1 VIAHYPEDPDRAREL
16 AQTALKS
23 MAERGIPA
31 NPNNFSVWY
40 SYHAGSYGEL
50 VKGLD
55 ALLGSGAA
63 FTPSRND
70 EIFEKYFGSEPD
82 SQRIHETSGQIES
95 ALGSVMER
103 LGDAGESAADYGQ
116 KLADFTGEMGEQ
128 TGAEEVRELS
138 QRIMGETR
146 HIIEKNQ
153 ELERSLGDSA
163 KQINT
168 LRENLEEARQEA
180 MTDALTGISNR
191 KYFELRLAE
200 ETAAHRESREP
211 LSLLMLDIDHFKK
224 FNDTFGHR
232 IGDEVLKVVGRVLK
246 SSVKGRD
253 APVRYGGE
261 EFAVILPQTDLEDAA
276 TVGDQL
282 RANLASRQ
290 LKSKKTGESYGTITI
305 SVGAAQYRVGEPAG
319 EWLQRADDALYQA
332 KRDGRNRVVAEAAE
346 YAAVQA
352 AG

>member
-1 VIAHYPEDPDRAREL
+1 
-16 AQTALKS
+16 
-23 MAERGIPA
+23 MAEHGIPA
-31 NPNNFSVWY
+31 NPNNFTVWY
-40 SYHAGSYGEL
+40 GYHAGRHADL
-50 VKGLD
+50 TRGLD
-55 ALLGSGAA
+55 ALLQNGIA
-63 FTPSRND
+63 FTPARND

-82 SQRIHETSGQIES
+82 GQRIHQTSAQIEE
-95 ALGSVMER
+95 ALGSVLEQ
-103 LGDAGESAADYGQ
+103 LGDAGQSAATYGQ

-128 TGAEEVRELS
+128 TGVEEVRELV

-146 HIIEKNQ
+146 TILEKNQ

-163 KQINT
+163 KQISS

-191 KYFELRLAE
+191 KFFEQRLSEEVAE
-200 ETAAHRESREP
+200 HMDSHEP

-253 APVRYGGE
+253 APARYGGE
-261 EFAVILPQTDLEDAA
+261 EFAVILPQTRLADAV

-282 RANLASRQ
+282 RTNLASRQ

-305 SVGAAQYRVGEPAG
+305 SVGAALYRAGEPAG
-319 EWLQRADDALYQA
+319 EWRQRADEALYQA
-332 KRDGRNRVVAEAAE
+332 KGDGRNRVVAEAADQS
-346 YAAVQA
+346 AAAA